1 MITMNRL
8 ILCLCAMLFT
18 RLSTGLASINTVKS
32 EKLKDNSCFTLQG
45 TLAQAGHKGIYI
57 KNGKKVI
64 L

>member
-8 ILCLCAMLFT
+8 ILCLSAMLPL
-18 RLSTGLASINTVKS
+18 LSTGLASINTLS
-32 EKLKDNSCFTLQG
+32 SSPLKDEEIYSLNGQKVGNTS
-45 TLAQAGHKGIYI
+45 KGIYI